1 MLETELDALTELK
14 VGFLAVEAPNDVA
27 GGAVDLADGAG
38 VASGDEVVA
47 QSVFVNGADVEVVPG
62 VRGVET
68 GAGLAGVDWKDGFG
82 RGDEGE
88 AEPLKEEAAGGE
100 VEFCYESISTAAGAR
115 EQNNELPWKMALT
128 IHCCSGEAPHL
139 VRSRGTGR

>member
-1 MLETELDALTELK
+1 MLEAELDALTELK

-47 QSVFVNGADVEVVPG
+47 QSVFVNGVDVEVVPG

-68 GAGLAGVDWKDGFG
+68 GAGLAGVD
-82 RGDEGE
+82 
-88 AEPLKEEAAGGE
+88 
-100 VEFCYESISTAAGAR
+100 
-115 EQNNELPWKMALT
+115 
-128 IHCCSGEAPHL
+128 
-139 VRSRGTGR
+139 